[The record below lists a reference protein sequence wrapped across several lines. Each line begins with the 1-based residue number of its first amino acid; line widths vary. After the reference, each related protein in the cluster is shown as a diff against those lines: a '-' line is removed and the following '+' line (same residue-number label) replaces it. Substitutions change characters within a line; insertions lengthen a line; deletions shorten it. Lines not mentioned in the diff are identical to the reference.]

1 MKIKQFDV
9 WLANLNPQRGTE
21 PGKTRPVVIIQ
32 ANALNST
39 GHPSTIVC
47 PITTNV
53 LPNFQILRIRL
64 EAEISGLNNDS
75 DIILDQIRAIDN
87 KRLIKNLGS
96 LPKNISE
103 EIKQNLLIICGLE

>member
-1 MKIKQFDV
+1 MKIKQFDI

-32 ANALNST
+32 ANALNAA
-39 GHPSTIVC
+39 GHHSTIIC
-47 PITTNV
+47 PISTNV
-53 LPNFQILRIRL
+53 IPNFQILRININP
-64 EAEISGLNNDS
+64 ETAGIKQDS

-87 KRLIKNLGS
+87 KRLLKKLGNLPPS
-96 LPKNISE
+96 ITD